1 MFLLFHLIGSF
12 RALLA
17 LASAPFGI
25 LHSHLFLRGSLS
37 EKMKGKTYNQKHLL
51 IFLFIIFCL
60 TKLTILK
67 HIPPINDEA
76 YTLTISR
83 YFSLSYFDHPP
94 LMMWVSYFLHLFEI
108 VSLNTFRIPFIAF
121 GLLTSFFIYK
131 ITSTIYSKQA
141 GTVSAIL
148 YFVSPFFFFSGGL
161 FIVPDASLNF
171 SVAGATYIAI
181 RLIFNNEDNI
191 YLWISLGLLLSIAFL
206 SKYQA
211 YLFGITL
218 FIAFIIWRRN
228 VLFTKNFYI
237 SLLISLLGLVPV
249 LLWNMEN
256 NFDSFN
262 FHGNR
267 SSFHFDLFHIFN
279 SIFAQLFLLLP
290 TTGFLI
296 IVSLM
301 KNKKFFTVDEKF
313 LILLSLPTVIIFNI
327 LILFSDNS
335 FSHWSMV
342 GWMLLIPIASNH
354 LLEMKSFKVHLIIL
368 KVASV
373 FASIIMILT
382 ILIHAKTGFITR
394 SFDQKIPRWDN
405 TRELLDWQHIADIL
419 TKTLQQKELDSLAT
433 LNWYDSGQL
442 TSAFYYKHLVGVIGP
457 NGNHFK
463 YIDVAKKNL
472 ITLIDIRLIHNN
484 TDTDIS
490 EQILSYNYNI
500 IKRLEIPFYR
510 GLRKYG
516 TISIILIEK
525 IQ

>member
-1 MFLLFHLIGSF
+1 MQ
-12 RALLA
+12 
-17 LASAPFGI
+17 
-25 LHSHLFLRGSLS
+25 
-37 EKMKGKTYNQKHLL
+37 GKANNQTHLL

-60 TKLTILK
+60 TKLTVIRYVPL
-67 HIPPINDEA
+67 INDEA

-108 VSLNTFRIPFIAF
+108 VQLYIFRIPFIAF
-121 GLLTSFFIYK
+121 GLLTSFFLYK
-131 ITSTIYSKQA
+131 IASKLYSKKA

-148 YFVSPFFFFSGGL
+148 YFISPFFFFSGGL

-171 SVAGATYIAI
+171 SVAGATYIAV

-191 YLWISLGLLLSIAFL
+191 YLWISLGLLLSLAFL

-218 FIAFIIWRRN
+218 FMAFIIWRKN
-228 VLFTKNFYI
+228 VLFTKKFYI
-237 SLLISLLGLVPV
+237 SLLISILGLVPV
-249 LLWNMEN
+249 FLWNMEN
-256 NFDSFN
+256 SFDSFN

-267 SSFHFDLFHIFN
+267 SSFAFDPFHVIN

-290 TTGFLI
+290 TTGLLI
-296 IVSLM
+296 FISLM
-301 KNKKFFTVDEKF
+301 KNKKFITMNEKF
-313 LILLSLPTVIIFNI
+313 LILLSLPIVIIFNI
-327 LILFSDNS
+327 LILFSENS

-354 LLEMKSFKVHLIIL
+354 LILMKSFKPQMIAL

-373 FASIIMILT
+373 FVIVIMISSF
-382 ILIHAKTGFITR
+382 LIHAKTGFITR
-394 SFDQKIPRWDN
+394 SFDQKLPRWDN
-405 TRELLDWQHIADIL
+405 TREVLDWGHIADIL
-419 TKTLQQKELDSLAT
+419 TETLQKKELGSLAT

-442 TSAFYYKHLVGVIGP
+442 TSAFYYKYLVGVIGP

-463 YIDVAKKNL
+463 YIDLTKKFN
-472 ITLIDIRLIHNN
+472 TLIDIRLIHSNKHA
-484 TDTDIS
+484 DLS
-490 EQILSYNYNI
+490 EKILSYNYDITN
-500 IKRLEIPFYR
+500 KVDIPFYR
-510 GLRKYG
+510 GNKQYG
-516 TISIILIEK
+516 IISVISIEK

>member
-1 MFLLFHLIGSF
+1 MKSKAYNQTHLI
-12 RALLA
+12 
-17 LASAPFGI
+17 
-25 LHSHLFLRGSLS
+25 
-37 EKMKGKTYNQKHLL
+37 

-60 TKLTILK
+60 TKLTVVK
-67 HIPPINDEA
+67 HLPLINDEA

-94 LMMWVSYFLHLFEI
+94 LMVWISYSLHLLEVFQLHI
-108 VSLNTFRIPFIAF
+108 FRGPFIAF
-121 GLLTSFFIYK
+121 GLLTSFFLYK
-131 ITSTIYSKQA
+131 ITSNFYSKEA

-148 YFVSPFFFFSGGL
+148 YFISPFFFFSGGL

-181 RLIFNNEDNI
+181 RLIFNKEDNI

-237 SLLISLLGLVPV
+237 SVLISILGLLPV
-249 LLWNMEN
+249 FLWNMEN

-267 SSFHFDLFHIFN
+267 SSFGFDIIHIIN
-279 SIFAQLFLLLP
+279 SIFAQLFFLLP

-296 IVSLM
+296 VKSLM
-301 KNKKFFTVDEKF
+301 IKKFITVNEKF
-313 LILLSLPTVIIFNI
+313 LILLSLPTIIIFNI
-327 LILFSDNS
+327 LILFSDTS
-335 FSHWSMV
+335 FSHWAMV
-342 GWMLLIPIASNH
+342 GWMLLIPMASNK
-354 LLEMKSFKVHLIIL
+354 LILMKSYKYRLITL

-373 FASIIMILT
+373 FLIFVMISS

-394 SFDQKIPRWDN
+394 VFDQKIPRWDN
-405 TRELLDWQHIADIL
+405 TRELLDWGQIAEIL
-419 TKTLQQKELDSLAT
+419 TKTLQKKELETLAT

-442 TSAFYYKHLVGVIGP
+442 STAFYYKYLVGVIGP

-463 YIDVAKKNL
+463 YIDLKKNFS
-472 ITLIDIRLIHNN
+472 TLVDVRLLHSNSYS
-484 TDTDIS
+484 DLS
-490 EQILSYNYNI
+490 EKILSYNYNI
-500 IKRLEIPFYR
+500 TSKVDIPFYR
-510 GLRKYG
+510 GMHQYG
-516 TISIILIEK
+516 TISVISIEK

>member
-1 MFLLFHLIGSF
+1 
-12 RALLA
+12 
-17 LASAPFGI
+17 
-25 LHSHLFLRGSLS
+25 
-37 EKMKGKTYNQKHLL
+37 MKGKAYDQTHLL

-60 TKLTILK
+60 TKLIVMKYVPL
-67 HIPPINDEA
+67 INDEA

-94 LMMWVSYFLHLFEI
+94 LMMWFSYLLHKLEI
-108 VSLNTFRIPFIAF
+108 IQLNIFRIPFIAF
-121 GLLTSFFIYK
+121 GLLTSFFLYRIA
-131 ITSTIYSKQA
+131 SMFYSKQA
-141 GTVSAIL
+141 GIVSAIL
-148 YFVSPFFFFSGGL
+148 YFISPFFFFSGGL

-171 SVAGATYIAI
+171 SVAGATYIAM
-181 RLIFNNEDNI
+181 RLIFNKEDNI

-218 FIAFIIWRRN
+218 FIAFIIWKRN

-249 LLWNMEN
+249 LLWNIEN
-256 NFDSFN
+256 NFDSID

-267 SSFHFDLFHIFN
+267 SSFGFDLIHIIN
-279 SIFAQLFLLLP
+279 SLFAQLFLLLP

-296 IVSLM
+296 ITSLM
-301 KNKKFFTVDEKF
+301 KNKKFFAINEKF
-313 LILLSLPTVIIFNI
+313 LILLSLPTIIIFNI
-327 LILFSDNS
+327 LILFSENS

-342 GWMLLIPIASNH
+342 GWMLLIPVASNR
-354 LLEMKSFKVHLIIL
+354 LILMKSYKHHLITL

-373 FASIIMILT
+373 FVIVIMISIILM
-382 ILIHAKTGFITR
+382 HAKTGFITR

-405 TRELLDWQHIADIL
+405 TRELLDWGHIADIL
-419 TKTLQQKELDSLAT
+419 TKTLQKKELESLAT

-442 TSAFYYKHLVGVIGP
+442 TAAFYYKYAIGVIGP

-463 YIDVAKKNL
+463 HIDLTKKNFT
-472 ITLIDIRLIHNN
+472 TLIDVQLIHSNKHN
-484 TDTDIS
+484 DLS
-490 EQILSYNYNI
+490 EKILSYSYNI
-500 IKRLEIPFYR
+500 TKKVDIPFYR
-510 GLRKYG
+510 GMHQYG
-516 TISIILIEK
+516 IISVISIAK

>member
-1 MFLLFHLIGSF
+1 
-12 RALLA
+12 
-17 LASAPFGI
+17 
-25 LHSHLFLRGSLS
+25 
-37 EKMKGKTYNQKHLL
+37 MKGKTYNQTHLL

-60 TKLTILK
+60 TKLTVLK
-67 HIPPINDEA
+67 HIPLINDEA

-94 LMMWVSYFLHLFEI
+94 LMMWVSHFLHLFEI
-108 VSLNTFRIPFIAF
+108 NQFYIFRIPFIAF
-121 GLLTSFFIYK
+121 GLLTSFFLYK
-131 ITSTIYSKQA
+131 ITSKFYSKEA
-141 GTVSAIL
+141 GVTSAIL

-171 SVAGATYIAI
+171 SVAGATYIAV
-181 RLIFNNEDNI
+181 RLIFNREDSI

-228 VLFTKNFYI
+228 VLFTKNFCI
-237 SLLISLLGLVPV
+237 SLLISISGLLPV
-249 LLWNMEN
+249 FLWNIEN
-256 NFDSFN
+256 SFSSFN

-267 SSFHFDLFHIFN
+267 SSIGFDLIHVIN
-279 SIFAQLFLLLP
+279 SLFAQLFLLLP
-290 TTGFLI
+290 TTFFLI
-296 IVSLM
+296 IISLI
-301 KNKKFFTVDEKF
+301 KSKTLISVNEKF
-313 LILLSLPTVIIFNI
+313 LILLSLPIVIIFNI
-327 LILFSDNS
+327 LIIFSDNS

-342 GWMLLIPIASNH
+342 GWMLLIPFASNQ
-354 LLEMKSFKVHLIIL
+354 LILMKSFKPQLITL

-373 FASIIMILT
+373 FVIAVMISS

-394 SFDQKIPRWDN
+394 NFDQKIPRWDN
-405 TRELLDWQHIADIL
+405 TRELLDWRHIADIL

-442 TSAFYYKHLVGVIGP
+442 TSAFYFKHIVGVIGP

-463 YIDVAKKNL
+463 YIDMTKKNL
-472 ITLIDIRLIHNN
+472 ITLIDVRLIHNN
-484 TDTDIS
+484 TDADIS

-516 TISIILIEK
+516 SISVISIEK

>member
-1 MFLLFHLIGSF
+1 
-12 RALLA
+12 
-17 LASAPFGI
+17 
-25 LHSHLFLRGSLS
+25 
-37 EKMKGKTYNQKHLL
+37 MKGKAYNQTHLL
-51 IFLFIIFCL
+51 VFLFIIFCL
-60 TKLTILK
+60 TKLSVIK
-67 HIPPINDEA
+67 HIPLINDEA

-94 LMMWVSYFLHLFEI
+94 LMMWVSYCLHLFEVI
-108 VSLNTFRIPFIAF
+108 QLNIFRIPFIAF
-121 GLLTSFFIYK
+121 GLLTSFFLYK
-131 ITSTIYSKQA
+131 IGSKLYSKQV
-141 GTVSAIL
+141 GVISAIL
-148 YFVSPFFFFSGGL
+148 YFISPFFFFSGGL

-171 SVAGATYIAI
+171 SIAGATYIAI
-181 RLIFNNEDNI
+181 RLIFNKEDNI

-237 SLLISLLGLVPV
+237 SLLISILGLLPV
-249 LLWNMEN
+249 FLWNMEN

-267 SSFHFDLFHIFN
+267 SSFGFDPIHIFN

-296 IVSLM
+296 ITSLM
-301 KNKKFFTVDEKF
+301 KNKKFITVNEKF

-327 LILFSDNS
+327 FILFSDNS

-342 GWMLLIPIASNH
+342 GWMLLIPVASNR
-354 LLEMKSFKVHLIIL
+354 LILMKSYKRHLIIL

-373 FASIIMILT
+373 SLIVVIISS

-394 SFDQKIPRWDN
+394 SFDQKLPIWDN
-405 TRELLDWQHIADIL
+405 TRELLDWGHIADIL
-419 TKTLQQKELDSLAT
+419 TKTLQKKELESLAT

-442 TSAFYYKHLVGVIGP
+442 TAAFYFKYPVGVIGP
-457 NGNHFK
+457 NGNHFE
-463 YIDVAKKNL
+463 YIDLTRKNFT
-472 ITLIDIRLIHNN
+472 TLIDVRLINN
-484 TDTDIS
+484 NEHSD
-490 EQILSYNYNI
+490 LSDKVLQYNYNI
-500 IKRLEIPFYR
+500 TKKVDIPFYR
-510 GLRKYG
+510 GMHQYG
-516 TISIILIEK
+516 NISVISVEK
-525 IQ
+525 SQ

>member
-1 MFLLFHLIGSF
+1 MKD
-12 RALLA
+12 RA
-17 LASAPFGI
+17 
-25 LHSHLFLRGSLS
+25 
-37 EKMKGKTYNQKHLL
+37 YNQTHLL
-51 IFLFIIFCL
+51 VFLFIIFCL
-60 TKLTILK
+60 IKITVIK
-67 HIPPINDEA
+67 HLPLINDEA

-94 LMMWVSYFLHLFEI
+94 LMMWISYPLHLLEVLQSHI
-108 VSLNTFRIPFIAF
+108 FRVPFIGF
-121 GLLTSFFIYK
+121 GLLTSFFLYK
-131 ITSTIYSKQA
+131 ITSKLYSKEA

-148 YFVSPFFFFSGGL
+148 YFISPFFFFSGGL

-181 RLIFNNEDNI
+181 RLIFYKEDNI
-191 YLWISLGLLLSIAFL
+191 YLWILLGLLLSIAFL

-218 FIAFIIWRRN
+218 LMAFFIWRRH

-237 SLLISLLGLVPV
+237 SLLISILGLLPV
-249 LLWNMEN
+249 FLWNMEN

-262 FHGNR
+262 FHGKR
-267 SSFHFDLFHIFN
+267 SSFGFDLIHIIN

-296 IVSLM
+296 ITSLM
-301 KNKKFFTVDEKF
+301 KNKKLITVNEKF
-313 LILLSLPTVIIFNI
+313 LILLSLPTIIIFNI

-342 GWMLLIPIASNH
+342 GWMLLIPVGSNQ
-354 LLEMKSFKVHLIIL
+354 LILMKSYKHHLVTL

-373 FASIIMILT
+373 FFIVVMISG

-394 SFDQKIPRWDN
+394 SFDQKLPRWDN
-405 TRELLDWQHIADIL
+405 TRELLDWEHIADIL
-419 TKTLQQKELDSLAT
+419 TKTLQKKELESLAT

-442 TSAFYYKHLVGVIGP
+442 TAAFNYEHLVNVIGP

-463 YIDVAKKNL
+463 YIDQTRKKFT
-472 ITLIDIRLIHNN
+472 TLIDVRLLHGNKHVDLLEKIQPYGY
-484 TDTDIS
+484 DIT
-490 EQILSYNYNI
+490 N
-500 IKRLEIPFYR
+500 KVDIPFYR
-510 GLRKYG
+510 GIRRYG
-516 TISIILIEK
+516 IISIISIEK

>member
-1 MFLLFHLIGSF
+1 
-12 RALLA
+12 
-17 LASAPFGI
+17 
-25 LHSHLFLRGSLS
+25 
-37 EKMKGKTYNQKHLL
+37 MKYVPL
-51 IFLFIIFCL
+51 
-60 TKLTILK
+60 
-67 HIPPINDEA
+67 INDEA

-83 YFSLSYFDHPP
+83 YLSLSYFDHPP
-94 LMMWVSYFLHLFEI
+94 LTMWVSYILHLFEF

-121 GLLTSFFIYK
+121 GLLTSFFLYK
-131 ITSTIYSKQA
+131 IASTIYSKQA

-161 FIVPDASLNF
+161 FVLPDASLNF
-171 SVAGATYIAI
+171 SVAGATFVAI
-181 RLIFNNEDNI
+181 KLIFNDEDNV

-218 FIAFIIWRRN
+218 FIAFIIWRRG

-256 NFDSFN
+256 NFESFN

-267 SSFHFDLFHIFN
+267 SSFGFDLIHIIN

-296 IVSLM
+296 ITSLM
-301 KNKKFFTVDEKF
+301 KNKKFITVNEKF
-313 LILLSLPTVIIFNI
+313 LILLSLPTIIIFNI

-342 GWMLLIPIASNH
+342 GWMLLIPVASNR
-354 LLEMKSFKVHLIIL
+354 LILIKSYKYHLITL

-373 FASIIMILT
+373 FVIVVMISS

-394 SFDQKIPRWDN
+394 SFDQKLPRWDN
-405 TRELLDWQHIADIL
+405 TRELLDWGHIAEVL
-419 TKTLQQKELDSLAT
+419 TKTLQKKELESLAT

-442 TSAFYYKHLVGVIGP
+442 TAAFYFKYPVGVIGP

-463 YIDVAKKNL
+463 HIDLTKKKFS
-472 ITLIDIRLIHNN
+472 TLIHVQLIHSNKHS
-484 TDTDIS
+484 DFS
-490 EQILSYNYNI
+490 EKILSYNYNI
-500 IKRLEIPFYR
+500 TRKVNIPFYR
-510 GLRKYG
+510 GMYQYG
-516 TISIILIEK
+516 IISVISIEK

>member
-1 MFLLFHLIGSF
+1 
-12 RALLA
+12 
-17 LASAPFGI
+17 
-25 LHSHLFLRGSLS
+25 
-37 EKMKGKTYNQKHLL
+37 MKGKTYNQTHLL

-60 TKLTILK
+60 TKLTVLK
-67 HIPPINDEA
+67 HVTLINDEA

-121 GLLTSFFIYK
+121 GLLTSFFLYK

-148 YFVSPFFFFSGGL
+148 YFVSPFFFFSGGF

-191 YLWISLGLLLSIAFL
+191 YLWISLGLLLSMAFL

-218 FIAFIIWRRN
+218 FMAFIIWRKSAF
-228 VLFTKNFYI
+228 FTKNFYI

-249 LLWNMEN
+249 FLWNIEN

-267 SSFHFDLFHIFN
+267 SSFHLDLFHIFN
-279 SIFAQLFLLLP
+279 SMFAQLFLLLP

-296 IVSLM
+296 ILSLI
-301 KNKKFFTVDEKF
+301 KNKKFFTVNEKF

-327 LILFSDNS
+327 LIFISDNS

-354 LLEMKSFKVHLIIL
+354 LLKMKSFKLHLIIL

-373 FASIIMILT
+373 FASIIVILT

-394 SFDQKIPRWDN
+394 NFDQKIPRWDN
-405 TRELLDWQHIADIL
+405 TRELLDWRHIADIL
-419 TKTLQQKELDSLAT
+419 TNTLKQKELDSLAT

-442 TSAFYYKHLVGVIGP
+442 TSAFYYRHIVGVIGP

-472 ITLIDIRLIHNN
+472 ITLIDVRLIHNN
-484 TDTDIS
+484 TDADIS

-510 GLRKYG
+510 GLRRYG
-516 TISIILIEK
+516 SISVISIEK

>member
-1 MFLLFHLIGSF
+1 
-12 RALLA
+12 
-17 LASAPFGI
+17 
-25 LHSHLFLRGSLS
+25 
-37 EKMKGKTYNQKHLL
+37 MKGKAYNQTHLL

-60 TKLTILK
+60 TKLTVIK
-67 HIPPINDEA
+67 HVPLINDEA

-108 VSLNTFRIPFIAF
+108 IQLNIFRIPFIAF
-121 GLLTSFFIYK
+121 GLLTSFFLYK
-131 ITSTIYSKQA
+131 IASKFYSKQA

-148 YFVSPFFFFSGGL
+148 YFISPFFFFSGGL

-181 RLIFNNEDNI
+181 RLIFNKEDNI

-237 SLLISLLGLVPV
+237 SLLISILGLVPV
-249 LLWNMEN
+249 FLWNMEN

-267 SSFHFDLFHIFN
+267 SSFGFDLIHIIN

-296 IVSLM
+296 ITSLM
-301 KNKKFFTVDEKF
+301 KNKKFITVNEKF
-313 LILLSLPTVIIFNI
+313 LILLSLPTIIIFNI

-342 GWMLLIPIASNH
+342 GWMLLIPVASNQTY
-354 LLEMKSFKVHLIIL
+354 LNEIIQTP
-368 KVASV
+368 S
-373 FASIIMILT
+373 
-382 ILIHAKTGFITR
+382 
-394 SFDQKIPRWDN
+394 DN
-405 TRELLDWQHIADIL
+405 FE
-419 TKTLQQKELDSLAT
+419 SC
-433 LNWYDSGQL
+433 
-442 TSAFYYKHLVGVIGP
+442 
-457 NGNHFK
+457 
-463 YIDVAKKNL
+463 
-472 ITLIDIRLIHNN
+472 
-484 TDTDIS
+484 
-490 EQILSYNYNI
+490 
-500 IKRLEIPFYR
+500 
-510 GLRKYG
+510 
-516 TISIILIEK
+516 
-525 IQ
+525 

>member
-1 MFLLFHLIGSF
+1 
-12 RALLA
+12 
-17 LASAPFGI
+17 
-25 LHSHLFLRGSLS
+25 
-37 EKMKGKTYNQKHLL
+37 MKGKTYNQKHLL

-60 TKLTILK
+60 TKLTVLK
-67 HIPPINDEA
+67 HIPLINDEA

-108 VSLNTFRIPFIAF
+108 VSINTFRIPFIAF

-141 GTVSAIL
+141 GIVSAIL

-171 SVAGATYIAI
+171 SVAGATYIAM

-191 YLWISLGLLLSIAFL
+191 YLWLSLGLLLSIAFL

-218 FIAFIIWRRN
+218 FIAFIVWRRN

-249 LLWNMEN
+249 LLWNMDN

-267 SSFHFDLFHIFN
+267 SSFHFDLFHVFN

-296 IVSLM
+296 IMSLM
-301 KNKKFFTVDEKF
+301 KNKKFFTVNEKF

-373 FASIIMILT
+373 FTSIIMILT

-394 SFDQKIPRWDN
+394 SFDQKIPKWDN
-405 TRELLDWQHIADIL
+405 TRELLDWRHIADLL

-442 TSAFYYKHLVGVIGP
+442 TSAFYYRHLVGVIGP

-472 ITLIDIRLIHNN
+472 ITLIDVRIIHNN
-484 TDTDIS
+484 TDAEIS

-500 IKRLEIPFYR
+500 TNRLEIPFYR
-510 GLRKYG
+510 GPQRYG
-516 TISIILIEK
+516 TISIISIEK

>member
-1 MFLLFHLIGSF
+1 
-12 RALLA
+12 
-17 LASAPFGI
+17 
-25 LHSHLFLRGSLS
+25 
-37 EKMKGKTYNQKHLL
+37 MKGKTYNQTHLL

-60 TKLTILK
+60 TKLTVLK
-67 HIPPINDEA
+67 HIPLINDEA

-121 GLLTSFFIYK
+121 GLLTSFFLYK
-131 ITSTIYSKQA
+131 ITSKIYSNRA

-161 FIVPDASLNF
+161 FIVPDACLNF
-171 SVAGATYIAI
+171 SVAGATYIAM
-181 RLIFNNEDNI
+181 RLIFDNEDNI
-191 YLWISLGLLLSIAFL
+191 YLWVSLGLLLSMAFL

-218 FIAFIIWRRN
+218 FMAFVIWRKSAF
-228 VLFTKNFYI
+228 FTKNFYI

-249 LLWNMEN
+249 FLWNMEH

-267 SSFHFDLFHIFN
+267 SSFNFNLFHIFN

-296 IVSLM
+296 IMSLV
-301 KNKKFFTVDEKF
+301 KNKKIFTVDESF
-313 LILLSLPTVIIFNI
+313 LIFLSLPTVIIFNI
-327 LILFSDNS
+327 FILFSDNS

-342 GWMLLIPIASNH
+342 GWMLLIPLASNH
-354 LLEMKSFKVHLIIL
+354 LLEMKSFKLHLIIL
-368 KVASV
+368 KVTSC

-405 TRELLDWQHIADIL
+405 TRELLDWRHIADIL
-419 TKTLQQKELDSLAT
+419 TKTLQQKELDTLAT

-442 TSAFYYKHLVGVIGP
+442 TSAFYFKHLVRVIGP

-463 YIDVAKKNL
+463 YIDVTKKNL
-472 ITLIDIRLIHNN
+472 ITLIDVRLIHNN
-484 TDTDIS
+484 TDADLS

-500 IKRLEIPFYR
+500 TNRLEIPFYR
-510 GLRKYG
+510 GVRKYG
-516 TISIILIEK
+516 TISIISIEK